1 MIRRLDLDTD
11 TSPCN
16 PEHVQQ
22 LLEDRL
28 NDEQAEHLAQ
38 HLCHCEMCRNLLESL
53 EATSDT
59 WNETCTVILEEEN
72 KHTQSD
78 LSNRLLARS
87 ALKNL
92 TQDHNSSDSPLLQSD
107 FAKNSERPESYQHF
121 AAEKM
126 LGWLKP
132 YDGEAHETQSFL
144 GKIDHYCVRRVLG
157 HGGMGIVLD
166 AWDPKLNRSIAI
178 KTMHPHLA
186 ANGSARQRF
195 VREARAAAAVVHANV
210 VAIHSVHEE
219 HFPPYLV
226 MPLIQGETLQN
237 RIDREGQLDIDSAL
251 RIMSQVADGLAAAHA
266 QGLIHRDIKPANI
279 LLETGTDRALLTDFG
294 VVRALNDA
302 TMTASGLIP
311 GTPEFMS
318 PEQAAGDILD
328 ARSDLFSL
336 GSVLYSMLAGHSPFR
351 SDSPLAIIRRVQL
364 DSPKPLQHHR
374 ADVDTA
380 VQALLDLMLCK
391 DREQRVHSAQL
402 AGQWSRELLAHRL
415 HPSTTPLPTALR
427 PKPQTNSLGWR
438 NSAIIVAMFLI
449 GFALSG
455 AALWWAE
462 NGAMKVTNSS
472 SAKSSSSTESPKQNS
487 TDSASPLPIPPT
499 AREIQQEIRD
509 IERELQDLEE
519 QLLRPIR

>member
-1 MIRRLDLDTD
+1 MIRRLDLNTD
-11 TSPCN
+11 ISPCN
-16 PEHVQQ
+16 PEHVHK
-22 LLEDRL
+22 LLEDSL
-28 NDEQAEHLAQ
+28 TDEQAEHLAQ
-38 HLCHCEMCRNLLESL
+38 HLCHCEMCRSLLESL
-53 EATSDT
+53 QATSDT

-72 KHTQSD
+72 KQSQSS
-78 LSNRLLARS
+78 LSNRLLARTV
-87 ALKNL
+87 LPNL
-92 TQDHNSSDSPLLQSD
+92 TQDHNSAKSQSPQPYI
-107 FAKNSERPESYQHF
+107 AKTIERPESFQHV
-121 AAEKM
+121 AAERM

-132 YDGEAHETQSFL
+132 YDGEANETQTFL
-144 GKIDHYCVRRVLG
+144 GKIDHYCIRRVLG

-210 VAIHSVHEE
+210 VAIHSVHED

-237 RIDREGQLDIDSAL
+237 RIDREGQLDVNSAL

-302 TMTASGLIP
+302 TMTASGMIP

-336 GSVLYSMLAGHSPFR
+336 GSVLYTMLAGHSPFR
-351 SDSPLAIIRRVQL
+351 SDSPLAIIRRVQQ
-364 DSPKPLQHHR
+364 DIPKPLQHHR
-374 ADVDTA
+374 ADTDTT
-380 VQALLDLMLCK
+380 VQALLDLLLCK

-402 AGQWSRELLAHRL
+402 AGQWCRDLLAHRL
-415 HPSTTPLPTALR
+415 HPATTPLPSALR
-427 PKPQTNSLGWR
+427 PNANRASLGWR
-438 NSAIIVAMFLI
+438 NIAIVLSMFSI

-455 AALWWAE
+455 AALWWE
-462 NGAMKVTNSS
+462 NFSGKKEGSPS
-472 SAKSSSSTESPKQNS
+472 SAKTLTSPNSSEPNR
-487 TDSASPLPIPPT
+487 TDSARMQPPPQT

-509 IERELQDLEE
+509 IERELQDLEK
-519 QLLRPIR
+519 QLLSPNR